1 MTIQPA
7 SLLAP
12 ASTIASAVVAVL
24 FLYDAKRAL
33 WPRIP
38 GEQPWRRARLVGT
51 TAAVLAMAVLHRA
64 GGSVWLGRLALATL
78 VVGLVVVLR
87 CSIALRRMVAVR
99 LLQPRDS

>member
-1 MTIQPA
+1 MPTRLKPLLLPA
-7 SLLAP
+7 LA
-12 ASTIASAVVAVL
+12 IASAVVAVL

-51 TAAVLAMAVLHRA
+51 TGTVLAVAVLHRA
-64 GGSVWLGRLALATL
+64 GGSVWLGRIALAAL
-78 VVGLVVVLR
+78 VLGLVVVLR
-87 CSIALRRMVAVR
+87 CSIPLRRIVAVR